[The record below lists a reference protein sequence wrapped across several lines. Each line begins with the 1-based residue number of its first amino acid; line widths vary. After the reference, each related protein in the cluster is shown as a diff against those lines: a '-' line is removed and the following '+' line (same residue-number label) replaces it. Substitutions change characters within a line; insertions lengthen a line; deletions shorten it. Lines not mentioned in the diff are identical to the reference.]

1 MKSFF
6 YIYIIFFLI
15 LSSISHAES
24 RVVFLDV
31 NFIYT
36 NSEAGKKLD
45 KEIQIRSNKINNE
58 ITKYESEIKNDE
70 EKILKQKN
78 IISDEEFKKNSIKL
92 QQKANKYNKIIASKR
107 DELIK
112 FRDKAKIEFYNQLMK
127 ITSDYSIKNSI
138 DMIIKKEQILIGK
151 KELDSTQEILKLFN
165 KNVNNI
171 NVK

>member
-6 YIYIIFFLI
+6 YIIFFFI
-15 LSSISHAES
+15 FTSISHAES
-24 RVVFLDV
+24 KVVFLDV

-45 KEIQIRSNKINNE
+45 KEIQTRSNKINKE
-58 ITKYESEIKNDE
+58 ITKYETEIKDDE

-78 IISDEEFKKNSIKL
+78 ILSDEEFKNNSIKL
-92 QQKANKYNKIIASKR
+92 QQKAIKYNKIIASKR

-127 ITSDYSIKNSI
+127 ITSDYSNKNSI

-151 KELDSTQEILKLFN
+151 KELDSTQEILNLFN
-165 KNVNNI
+165 KNVNII

>member
-6 YIYIIFFLI
+6 YIIFFFI
-15 LSSISHAES
+15 FISISNAES
-24 RVVFLDV
+24 KVVFLDV

-45 KEIQIRSNKINNE
+45 KEIQIRSNKINKE
-58 ITKYESEIKNDE
+58 ITKYETEIKNDE

-78 IISDEEFKKNSIKL
+78 ILSDEEFKNNSVKL
-92 QQKANKYNKIIASKR
+92 KQKANKYNKIIVSKR
-107 DELIK
+107 DELLK

-127 ITSDYSIKNSI
+127 ITSDYSNKNSI

-151 KELDSTQEILKLFN
+151 KELDSTQEILNLFN
-165 KNVNNI
+165 KNVNII